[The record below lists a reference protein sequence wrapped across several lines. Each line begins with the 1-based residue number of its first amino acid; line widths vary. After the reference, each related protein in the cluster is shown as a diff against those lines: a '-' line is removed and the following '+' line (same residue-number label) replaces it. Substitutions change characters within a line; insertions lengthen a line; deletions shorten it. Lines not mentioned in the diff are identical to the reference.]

1 MKGIEAK
8 PINVGANLLTPASWS
23 TFGSSFFFPNA
34 TDFFGL
40 VFFGFILVILRSV
53 DELVGKSHK
62 ESNDVTWDDDGCQAL
77 PNEAIEAG
85 GEDSWRKLAALSHV
99 LVKTFTYAVGDA
111 VRICEEVTRSDKLWS
126 LELKGL
132 ADLVGV
138 SKQSHWGLSIQI
150 GGRISDALELSE
162 SFEWIVFSGLS
173 DERWSGLYDQIFS
186 LDVFHQMVNYSWG
199 QSLRHTSFTHRWGI

>member
-1 MKGIEAK
+1 MV
-8 PINVGANLLTPASWS
+8 NFWL
-23 TFGSSFFFPNA
+23 FFFLSERKR
-34 TDFFGL
+34 FLRFG
-40 VFFGFILVILRSV
+40 FFGFILVILRSV

-111 VRICEEVTRSDKLWS
+111 VRICEEVTRSHKLWS

-132 ADLVGV
+132 ANLVGV

-150 GGRISDALELSE
+150 GGRISNTLELSE
-162 SFEWIVFSGLS
+162 SFEWIVFSGLC
-173 DERWSGLYDQIFS
+173 DERWSGLNDQIFS
-186 LDVFHQMVNYSWG
+186 FDVFNQMVNYSWG